1 MVAKG
6 GAVMNGGPEANAVRL
21 PAHEEPVGP
30 VTILDGQGRVMRIVP
45 AREFRPALEARTSPT
60 LARARRNKGSA

>member
-1 MVAKG
+1 MAKG
-6 GAVMNGGPEANAVRL
+6 GAVMNRQPETNAIRL

-30 VTILDGQGRVMRIVP
+30 VTILDGQGRVMRVVP

-60 LARARRNKGSA
+60 LARARRSKGSA